1 MYPVI
6 SRQHIPYAHSL
17 IFSYYDFSKEILLH
31 KDSYFFTFVSVEKNI
46 ILVDFSKVRMSTL
59 THAAEIWALAVVS
72 RTEELRDDQYRQF
85 NLSQIY

>member
-59 THAAEIWALAVVS
+59 TQCWLCVL
-72 RTEELRDDQYRQF
+72 RTEELRDDQFRQF